1 LIFVVVVIVVVVD
14 DALTP
19 PSPSS
24 TLSTVAVFDDDL
36 RPNVSHHAR
45 VRTVAAPRRADADD
59 ADDDESVDDNARDD
73 ARERTVAGANEVIE
87 CVVIR
92 RCRRGAQ

>member
-1 LIFVVVVIVVVVD
+1 VVVAVA
-14 DALTP
+14 DALAP

-24 TLSTVAVFDDDL
+24 PLSTVAVFDDVL

-59 ADDDESVDDNARDD
+59 DADDESVDDNARDD
-73 ARERTVAGANEVIE
+73 ARERTVAGANEGIE
-87 CVVIR
+87 CVVMR